1 MLNWDDLYYFVVVS
15 RAGNLSRAARIL
27 NVNHSTVFRR
37 IAGLESSLGTRL
49 FDRKSDGYEL
59 TEAGKIIME
68 VASQVDTDISALD
81 LRLTD
86 RDYQLNGTLR
96 ITTTDTIIANFLPPH
111 LLSFRQK
118 YPGIEIDLLSDN
130 AFLNLSKRE
139 ADIALRL
146 CRNPPQELV
155 GEKIA
160 VLGWALYASHDYHA
174 EHGRPDSPEDLANH
188 FIVTGDESMP
198 QITPVSWLRSYAPEE
213 AVVLR
218 SNSTMNIFSAIKAG
232 IGMGMLPCHI
242 GEAEPTLEAVF
253 PPGAALTSDLW
264 VLTHS
269 DLRKTATVSAF
280 MEHMIN
286 SASEKSELASGVA

>member
-1 MLNWDDLYYFVVVS
+1 MINWDDLYYFVVVA

-27 NVNHSTVFRR
+27 GVNHSTVFRR
-37 IAGLESSLGTRL
+37 IAGLESSLGLRL

-68 VASQVDTDISALD
+68 VASQVDADISALD
-81 LRLTD
+81 LRLSGKD
-86 RDYQLNGTLR
+86 VQLSGTIR
-96 ITTTDTIIANFLPPH
+96 ITTSDILITNFLPPH

-118 YPGIEIDLLSDN
+118 YPGIEIDLIADN
-130 AFLNLSKRE
+130 TFTNLANRE

-146 CRNPPQELV
+146 CRNPPKELV

-160 VLGWALYASHDYHA
+160 VLGWALYASQSYLA
-174 EHGRPDSPEDLANH
+174 EHGRPGSPEELGNH
-188 FIVTGDESMP
+188 FIVSGDESLP
-198 QITPVSWLRSYAPEE
+198 QITPTSWLMSYAPEE

-218 SNSTMNIFSAIKAG
+218 SNSVMNLFSTIKAG

-242 GEAEPTLEAVF
+242 GDPEPTIDAVF

-264 VLTHS
+264 VLTHGE
-269 DLRKTATVSAF
+269 LRKTAAISAF

-286 SASEKSELASGVA
+286 SVAEPSE

>member
-1 MLNWDDLYYFVVVS
+1 MINWDDLYYFVVVS

-27 NVNHSTVFRR
+27 DVNHSTVFRR
-37 IAGLESSLGTRL
+37 IAGLESSLGLRL
-49 FDRKSDGYEL
+49 FDRKSEGYEL

-68 VASQVDTDISALD
+68 VASQVDADISALN
-81 LRLTD
+81 LRLSGKD
-86 RDYQLNGTLR
+86 HQLSGTLR
-96 ITTTDTIIANFLPPH
+96 ITTADILIADFLPPH

-118 YPGIEIDLLSDN
+118 YPGIEIDLISDN
-130 AFLNLSKRE
+130 TFTNLAKRE

-146 CRNPPQELV
+146 CRNPPKELV

-160 VLGWALYASHDYHA
+160 VLGWALYASQNYLT
-174 EHGRPDSPEDLANH
+174 EHGRPASPEELANH
-188 FIVTGDESMP
+188 AIVTGDESMP
-198 QITPVSWLRSYAPEE
+198 QITPTSWLISYAPEE

-218 SNSTMNIFSAIKAG
+218 SNSTMNLFSAIKAG

-242 GEAEPTLEAVF
+242 GDPEPTIEAVF
-253 PPGAALTSDLW
+253 PPGSALTSDLW

-269 DLRKTATVSAF
+269 ELRKTAAVSAF

-286 SASEKSELASGVA
+286 SVSEQSE

>member
-1 MLNWDDLYYFVVVS
+1 MLNWDDIHYFVVVG
-15 RAGNLSRAARIL
+15 RAGNLARAARIL
-27 NVNHSTVFRR
+27 DVNHSTVFRR
-37 IAGLESSLGTRL
+37 IAGLESSLGVLL

-68 VASQVDTDISALD
+68 VASQVDADISALD
-81 LRLTD
+81 LRLTGQ
-86 RDYQLNGTLR
+86 DYQLSDAIR
-96 ITTTDTIIANFLPPH
+96 ITTTDSLIANFLPPH

-118 YPGIEIDLLSDN
+118 YPGIKIELISGN

-160 VLGWALYASHDYHA
+160 VLGWALYASHNYLT
-174 EHGRPDSPEDLANH
+174 EHGAPDSPEDLVNH
-188 FIVTGDESMP
+188 FIVSGDESMP
-198 QITPVSWLRSYAPEE
+198 QITATSWLRSYTPEE

-242 GEAEPTLEAVF
+242 GESEPTLEAVF

-264 VLTHS
+264 ILTHS
-269 DLRKTATVSAF
+269 ALRKTAAVSAF

-286 SASEKSELASGVA
+286 SVSEESE

>member
-27 NVNHSTVFRR
+27 DVNHSTVFRR
-37 IAGLESSLGTRL
+37 IAGLESSLGLRL

-68 VASQVDTDISALD
+68 VASQVDADISALD
-81 LRLTD
+81 LRLTGQD
-86 RDYQLNGTLR
+86 HQLSGTLR
-96 ITTTDTIIANFLPPH
+96 ITTTDALMANFLPPQ

-118 YPGIEIDLLSDN
+118 YPNVKIELISGDG
-130 AFLNLSKRE
+130 FFNLAKHE
-139 ADIALRL
+139 ADVALRL
-146 CRNPPQELV
+146 CRNPPQELT

-160 VLGWALYASHDYHA
+160 VLGWALYASDSYLS
-174 EHGRPDSPEDLANH
+174 EHGTPDSPEDLAKH
-188 FIVTGDESMP
+188 FVVCGDESMP
-198 QITPVSWLRSYAPEE
+198 QITATSWLRSYIPEE

-232 IGMGMLPCHI
+232 IGMGMLPCHL
-242 GEAEPTLEAVF
+242 GEPEPTLKAVF
-253 PPGAALTSDLW
+253 PPGPALTSDLW

-269 DLRKTATVSAF
+269 TLRKTAIVSAF

-286 SASEKSELASGVA
+286 SVSDEHD

>member
-1 MLNWDDLYYFVVVS
+1 MINWDDLYYFVVVS

-27 NVNHSTVFRR
+27 DVNHSTVFRR
-37 IAGLESSLGTRL
+37 IAGLESSLGMRL
-49 FDRKSDGYEL
+49 FDRKSEGYEL

-68 VASQVDTDISALD
+68 VASQVDADISALN
-81 LRLTD
+81 LRLSGKD
-86 RDYQLNGTLR
+86 HQLSGTLR
-96 ITTTDTIIANFLPPH
+96 ITTADILIANFLPPH
-111 LLSFRQK
+111 LLTFRQK
-118 YPGIEIDLLSDN
+118 YPGIEIDMISGN
-130 AFLNLSKRE
+130 AFFNLSKGE

-160 VLGWALYASHDYHA
+160 VLGWALYASHDYLT

-198 QITPVSWLRSYAPEE
+198 QITATSWLRSYTSEE

-218 SNSTMNIFSAIKAG
+218 SNSTMNLFNAIKAG

-242 GEAEPTLEAVF
+242 GDSEPTLEAVF

-264 VLTHS
+264 ILTHS
-269 DLRKTATVSAF
+269 ALRKTAAVSAF

-286 SASEKSELASGVA
+286 SVANESEQLV

>member
-1 MLNWDDLYYFVVVS
+1 MLNWDDLHYFVVVS

-27 NVNHSTVFRR
+27 DVNHSTVFRR
-37 IAGLESSLGTRL
+37 IAGLESSLGLRL
-49 FDRKSDGYEL
+49 FDRKSEGYEL

-68 VASQVDTDISALD
+68 VASQVDADISALD
-81 LRLTD
+81 LRLKRQD
-86 RDYQLNGTLR
+86 AQLSGTIR
-96 ITTTDTIIANFLPPH
+96 IATSDILIANFLPPH

-118 YPGIEIDLLSDN
+118 YPGIEIDLISDN
-130 AFLNLSKRE
+130 TFTNLAKRE

-146 CRNPPQELV
+146 CRNPAKELV

-160 VLGWALYASHDYHA
+160 ELGWALYASQSYLT
-174 EHGRPDSPEDLANH
+174 EHGRPDSPEELVSH
-188 FIVTGDESMP
+188 FIVSGDESMP
-198 QITPVSWLRSYAPEE
+198 QITATSWLMSYAPEE

-218 SNSTMNIFSAIKAG
+218 SNSAMNLFSAIKAG

-242 GEAEPTLEAVF
+242 GDAEPTLEAVF

-269 DLRKTATVSAF
+269 ELRKTAAVNAF

-286 SASEKSELASGVA
+286 SVSEEIG